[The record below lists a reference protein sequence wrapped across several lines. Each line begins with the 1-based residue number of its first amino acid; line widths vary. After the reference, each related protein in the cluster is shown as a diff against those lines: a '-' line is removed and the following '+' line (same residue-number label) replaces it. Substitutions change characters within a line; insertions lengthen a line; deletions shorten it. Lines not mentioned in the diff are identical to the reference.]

1 MAEFKLPSGWNLP
14 GMDLTPQKVQKIESI
29 PAAELHH
36 YENHVF
42 QLYEDERKS
51 DMIESIKENDKNVAV
66 LIIPKERSAEWT
78 AAYTDIGTENVARII
93 ELDKGQKYRIING
106 TAILTDEETN
116 GGEIFI
122 VNGSCIL
129 ETRENVPELYVNGM
143 LIKRKSARC
152 KLISLNGQPVEIAD
166 DAVLK
171 TYPVE
176 AVIDRDTIKNLPE
189 KTALVAGVEI
199 KLKSDI
205 FETELLAKKIK
216 FYAGVS
222 IECPKGIYG
231 YANANSQVGV
241 DIQVTDE

>member
-1 MAEFKLPSGWNLP
+1 MFKKTYKNIPIL
-14 GMDLTPQKVQKIESI
+14 DLCGHTADSLKKIRRI
-29 PAAELHH
+29 
-36 YENHVF
+36 
-42 QLYEDERKS
+42 
-51 DMIESIKENDKNVAV
+51 KNVPV

-106 TAILTDEETN
+106 SAILTDEETN
-116 GGEIFI
+116 DGEIFI

-143 LIKRKSARC
+143 LIKRKSAHC
-152 KLISLNGQPVEIAD
+152 KLISLDGQPIEIAD

-189 KTALVAGVEI
+189 KTALIAGVEI

-205 FETELLAKKIK
+205 TETELLAKKIK

-231 YANANSQVGV
+231 YVNANSQVGV
-241 DIQVTDE
+241 DIQVSDE